1 MKHLKTLYQGY
12 ADLDQEL
19 TAIVWCT
26 LRTFRDMR
34 RPRQN
39 LGLMRLD
46 ERLRQAATTHGKI
59 LGVKGKVQPCLVDS
73 ARNRHVLIELRNF

>member
-1 MKHLKTLYQGY
+1 
-12 ADLDQEL
+12 
-19 TAIVWCT
+19 
-26 LRTFRDMR
+26 MR